1 MPFDRLLARAF
12 VYGVPTVLT
21 EGPVGRAIRGWS
33 PGVARVA
40 WALLFMSEVGCWY
53 GGVVTARTAPRLS
66 GLLALGGLVLAY
78 ALVFVHQVRSEVH
91 QERARESLRFS
102 RRGRRRPA
110 S

>member
-1 MPFDRLLARAF
+1 MPFDRLLARGF
-12 VYGVPTVLT
+12 VYGIPTVLT
-21 EGPVGRAIRGWS
+21 EGPIGRAIRAWS
-33 PGVARVA
+33 PVAARIA
-40 WALLFMSEVGCWY
+40 WTLLLIGEVGCWY

-78 ALVFVHQVRSEVH
+78 GMVFVHQVRSEVH
-91 QERARESLRFS
+91 QQRARESMRFS